1 MSIII
6 QDSIQILPEV
16 FQKMIDADTLS
27 VLLYADDTLVIGST
41 SASVQ
46 ALLNAIATVGRRF
59 GMELHYSKFQLL
71 QVRGDFDI
79 KTPNGERIEPSES
92 MVHLGS
98 TLSADGGAHN
108 ELAKKLDDTKEL
120 TKELHDTI

>member
-1 MSIII
+1 
-6 QDSIQILPEV
+6 
-16 FQKMIDADTLS
+16 MIDADTLS

-79 KTPNGERIEPSES
+79 KTPNGKRIEPSES
-92 MVHLGS
+92 MVYLGS
-98 TLSADGGAHN
+98 TLYADGGAHN
-108 ELAKKLDDTKEL
+108 ELAKKTKKSL
-120 TKELHDTI
+120 GRL